1 MKVYVVFQQ
10 GSFNPRHEEKR
21 IKGVFSSYQK
31 AEECISTLSYGDTYF
46 TINCFELDKKPNFFN
61 AI

>member
-21 IKGVFSSYQK
+21 IKGVFSSHEK
-31 AEECISTLSYGDTYF
+31 AEECVKYLSCYDTVF
-46 TINCFELDKKPNFFN
+46 SIECFELNKRPNYFE
-61 AI
+61 